1 MTAITVAIMITMTTV
16 TVMATTT
23 MTTTKIQRSLPQNRL
38 S

>member
-1 MTAITVAIMITMTTV
+1 MTTV